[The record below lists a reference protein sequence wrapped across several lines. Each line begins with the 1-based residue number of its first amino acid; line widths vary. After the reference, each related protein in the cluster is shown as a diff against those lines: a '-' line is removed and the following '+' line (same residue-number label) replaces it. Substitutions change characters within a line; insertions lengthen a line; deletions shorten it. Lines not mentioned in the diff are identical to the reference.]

1 MFTRVGA
8 FLTTLVVMSLYVIF
22 SAVCIW
28 IGYWFSN
35 VVYAAGL
42 WPIGAIIR
50 IGLFFGVLGLGLLVL
65 LTPVMAI
72 AAFVNPKSK

>member
-1 MFTRVGA
+1 MIVQEANCPENRGRV
-8 FLTTLVVMSLYVIF
+8 M
-22 SAVCIW
+22 
-28 IGYWFSN
+28 
-35 VVYAAGL
+35 YAAGL

-50 IGLFFGVLGLGLLVL
+50 IGLFFGVLGLGLFVL